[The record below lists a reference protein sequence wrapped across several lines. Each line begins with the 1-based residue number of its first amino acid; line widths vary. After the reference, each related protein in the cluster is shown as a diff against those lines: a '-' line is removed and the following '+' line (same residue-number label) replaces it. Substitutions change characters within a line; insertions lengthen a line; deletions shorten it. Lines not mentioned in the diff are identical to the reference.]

1 MLDGIDPMIFLAAVL
16 IGVGL
21 VALAVSLLLQGNKKD
36 RALNRIEVLVNQRR
50 RTQKLSMGNSE
61 VETES
66 LAGKLDK
73 IGEKLSQTKI
83 FSVFVEDE
91 DRKMLGRA
99 GLGSEEDVNRFVV
112 IRLILS
118 GIALVVWFFLSQ
130 DYRDLTTKLIQL
142 VGLFGLGYM
151 APKWILRAYANNV
164 EAAFN
169 KELVAL
175 VDVMRLL
182 QGVGLSVE
190 QSLEVVATQLKDL
203 VPITGRI
210 LYRAKTQVKS
220 GVTWNQILHKMTKT
234 YTSPEFKSFVAVISQ
249 IEKYGGA
256 VQEPLK
262 QFSERL
268 IERERS
274 AIKDTI
280 GKLTV
285 KITGIMVITMMP
297 ALLIVAGGPG
307 VISITRAF

>member
-1 MLDGIDPMIFLAAVL
+1 MFDGIDPMIFLAVVL

-21 VALAVSLLLQGNKKD
+21 VALAVSLLVQGSKKD
-36 RALNRIEVLVNQRR
+36 RALDRIELLVNQRR
-50 RTQKLSMGNSE
+50 QTQKLSMGSSE

-83 FSVFVEDE
+83 FSIFVEDE

-151 APKWILRAYANNV
+151 APKWILRAYANSV

-274 AIKDTI
+274 AIKETI

-285 KITGIMVITMMP
+285 KITGIMVLTMMP

>member
-1 MLDGIDPMIFLAAVL
+1 MLNDINPIVFLAAAL
-16 IGVGL
+16 MGLGL
-21 VALAVSLLLQGNKKD
+21 VVLALSLFAQTNKKEK
-36 RALNRIEVLVNQRR
+36 ALHRIDLLVSQRR
-50 RTQKLSMGNSE
+50 QTQKLSVGNE
-61 VETES
+61 YVETES
-66 LAGKLDK
+66 LAGKLDR
-73 IGEKLSQTKI
+73 IGEKLSQTRV
-83 FSVFVEDE
+83 FSIFVEDE
-91 DRKMLGRA
+91 DRKMLGKA
-99 GLGSEEDVNRFVV
+99 GLGSEENINRFVV
-112 IRLILS
+112 IRLTLS
-118 GIALVVWFFLSQ
+118 GLALVVWFILSQ
-130 DYRDLTTKLIQL
+130 DHQNLTTKLIQL

-151 APKWILRAYANNV
+151 SPKWILKAYASNI
-164 EAAFN
+164 EAAFD

-203 VPITGRI
+203 VPITGKI
-210 LYRAKTQVKS
+210 LYQAKAQVKS

-234 YTSPEFKSFVAVISQ
+234 YPNPEFKSFVAVISQ

-274 AIKDTI
+274 AIKETI